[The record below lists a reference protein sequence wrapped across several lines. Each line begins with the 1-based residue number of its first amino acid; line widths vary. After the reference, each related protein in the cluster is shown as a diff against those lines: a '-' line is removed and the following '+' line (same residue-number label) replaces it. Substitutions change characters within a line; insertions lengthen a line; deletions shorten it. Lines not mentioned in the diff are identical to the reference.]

1 MLAELRYDSSS
12 SSFSFSSLL
21 SLFKAG
27 AFGTNN
33 KPVQP
38 LHTHTHMGQDEKEKK
53 EKPCKCL
60 LLLLLLLVPIFSS
73 KHFKNLGFDVVVAAA
88 AFCFRSGPAVLLFF
102 KLFCI
107 CARLKKAPPPTSF
120 FFFLFFFEYV
130 GTWACQS
137 RAGARPTLCSKVFYF
152 IIFYFLLLQLLV
164 LNSLA

>member
-38 LHTHTHMGQDEKEKK
+38 LHTHMGQDEKEKK

-120 FFFLFFFEYV
+120 CFFSFSFLNMLGLGHANHAQVPDRPFAQKCLFYYFLFFTF
-130 GTWACQS
+130 TALS
-137 RAGARPTLCSKVFYF
+137 P
-152 IIFYFLLLQLLV
+152 
-164 LNSLA
+164 